1 MISMKIIS
9 LHYIFNNIDADSSVV
24 VLIKT
29 SE

>member
-1 MISMKIIS
+1 MKIIS